1 MQYTEFLLEK
11 NLSLNTIEVY
21 SKFVKIWI
29 AFLNG
34 QVPSKY
40 LVSCFIKQFSS
51 NHSPNSTR
59 LSYNVIRSYL
69 RFQGEFKLL
78 NDIIDIKLPTMTNI
92 KRDVISINEFN
103 RVKQTIKY
111 KTFYQERDWI
121 IFTLLFTTGIR
132 AHEINQINI
141 ADIID
146 KRIRII
152 GKGNRSRT
160 IYLCHYLIE
169 LLKNWKYDQLNI
181 SSSGKILSYKQINY
195 LINKF
200 IKKYF
205 GMDLHPHDLRRS
217 FATNLI
223 RQDINIK
230 IISELLGHM
239 NINTTSKYIHLT
251 DNEISKVIES
261 VF

>member
-1 MQYTEFLLEK
+1 MHYTEFLLEK

-21 SKFVKIWI
+21 SKFVKIWKE
-29 AFLNG
+29 FLNV
-34 QVPSKY
+34 QKPSKY
-40 LVSCFIKQFSS
+40 LVSSFIKQFSL
-51 NHSPNSTR
+51 NHSANSTR
-59 LSYNVIRSYL
+59 LLYNVIRSYL
-69 RFQGEFKLL
+69 RYQGEFKLL
-78 NDIIDIKLPTMTNI
+78 NDIIDIKLPTTTNV
-92 KRDVISINEFN
+92 KRSVISIDDFN
-103 RVKQTIKY
+103 AVKATIKCN
-111 KTFYQERDWI
+111 TFFQKRDWL

-132 AHEINQINI
+132 AHEINQITKT
-141 ADIID
+141 DIID
-146 KRIRII
+146 RRIRII

-160 IYLCHYLIE
+160 IYLCQYLIE
-169 LLKNWKYDQLNI
+169 LINHWKYDQLNI
-181 SSSGKILSYKQINY
+181 SSNGTILSYKQINH

-205 GMDLHPHDLRRS
+205 NMDLHPHDLRRS

-230 IISELLGHM
+230 IISDLLGHM

-251 DNEISKVIES
+251 DNEISDVIES

>member
-1 MQYTEFLLEK
+1 MHYTEFLLEK

-29 AFLNG
+29 GFLNG
-34 QVPSKY
+34 QNPSKY
-40 LVSCFIKQFSS
+40 LISSFIKQYSL

-59 LSYNVIRSYL
+59 LLYNVIRSYL
-69 RFQGEFKLL
+69 RYQGKFKLI
-78 NDIIDIKLPTMTNI
+78 NDITDIKLPTSTNV
-92 KRDVISINEFN
+92 KRSVISIKEFN
-103 RVKQTIKY
+103 IIKETIKCN
-111 KTFYQERDWI
+111 TFYQKRDWL

-132 AHEINQINI
+132 AHEINQIYKDN
-141 ADIID
+141 IID
-146 KRIRII
+146 RKIRIV
-152 GKGNRSRT
+152 GKGKHSRT
-160 IYLCHYLIE
+160 IYLCQYLIQ
-169 LLKNWKYDQLNI
+169 LLENWKYDQLNI
-181 SSSGKILSYKQINY
+181 SSNGTILSYKQINH

-200 IKKYF
+200 IKKHF
-205 GMDLHPHDLRRS
+205 SMDLHPHDLRRS

-230 IISELLGHM
+230 IISELLGHT

-251 DNEISKVIES
+251 DNEISDVIES